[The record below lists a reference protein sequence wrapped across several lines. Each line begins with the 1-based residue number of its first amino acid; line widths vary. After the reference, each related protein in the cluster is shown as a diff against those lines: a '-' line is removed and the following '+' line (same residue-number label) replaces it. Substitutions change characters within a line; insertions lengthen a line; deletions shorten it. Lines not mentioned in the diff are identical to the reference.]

1 VRRLRVYQLDILAD
15 GGLTEWFCGV
25 STPAQHR
32 FYRARV
38 TKVVVLS
45 QAFVALQ
52 CGNQL
57 DLRITRKYWL
67 VGEL

>member
-1 VRRLRVYQLDILAD
+1 
-15 GGLTEWFCGV
+15 
-25 STPAQHR
+25 
-32 FYRARV
+32 
-38 TKVVVLS
+38 VVVLS

-57 DLRITRKYWL
+57 DLRITGKYWL